1 MQQGVV
7 RQNCRELPNLNALFA
22 PTSVAVI
29 GASADPDRIGG
40 RPIHYAIAAS
50 FQGRIYPVNPN
61 RTEIQGLKAYPDVR
75 ALPENI
81 DLVVIA
87 VPSDSVS
94 SSIEAAAYLRWVA
107 PLVVRRR
114 QNLTRPRSLSTTRF

>member
-1 MQQGVV
+1 MQQRIVG
-7 RQNCRELPNLNALFA
+7 QNRRDVPNLNALFA
-22 PTSVAVI
+22 PRSVAVI
-29 GASADPDRIGG
+29 GASADPTRIGG
-40 RPIHYAIAAS
+40 RPIHYALAAS

-75 ALPENI
+75 ALPEDI

-94 SSIEAAAYLRWVA
+94 SSIKAAAERGGQGRRDLLCGLRGNGGRGCSA
-107 PLVVRRR
+107 
-114 QNLTRPRSLSTTRF
+114 SE